1 MKLTKRMM
9 QSPLIEY
16 CNLEDG
22 RFINLVR
29 MEQPYSDGRSFFVH
43 ETTKSVFCSSG
54 FFTNYEDA
62 KTKFDLMCKN
72 AVIHGHTI
80 IEKGSTGN

>member
-1 MKLTKRMM
+1 MKITKRMS
-9 QSPLIEY
+9 QSPLIEF

-29 MEQPYSDGRSFFVH
+29 MAKPYADGRSYFVH

-54 FFTNYEDA
+54 FFTSYEQA
-62 KTKFDLMCKN
+62 KEKFDLMCKN
-72 AVIHGHTI
+72 AKSYGHVVVS
-80 IEKGSTGN
+80 KGITGN